1 MFTTRWRQP
10 GTEMETRHTNTQA
23 QVWILCQLHIY
34 FCTASH
40 RHTVYFLSGFLYFIR
55 LCSSALQPSCS
66 LQQHAVSC
74 QYSVTLCSNWCSPSL
89 ASLKQN
95 KQKISIKNIYL
106 FHNNTHGNFTQTNT
120 HTKQQNARLILRI
133 SPLLLFMENNH
144 GRIWYSNGAE
154 EESRGCHAE
163 QLKKSCDSNVRWTLW
178 FISSTSNTLTCIHQ

>member
-1 MFTTRWRQP
+1 
-10 GTEMETRHTNTQA
+10 METTWHRNGDPPHEHTSSGLNSLPAAYIFLHCVTPTHSLLF
-23 QVWILCQLHIY
+23 VWFPVFYTPVQLC
-34 FCTASH
+34 TK
-40 RHTVYFLSGFLYFIR
+40 T
-55 LCSSALQPSCS
+55 SCS

-106 FHNNTHGNFTQTNT
+106 FPNNTHGNFTQTNT

-144 GRIWYSNGAE
+144 GRI
-154 EESRGCHAE
+154 
-163 QLKKSCDSNVRWTLW
+163 
-178 FISSTSNTLTCIHQ
+178 